1 MSFDSCT
8 HAILNS
14 GICVLPTETVYGLA
28 CSALSKAAIKKVFS
42 LKGRPSNN
50 PLIVHVLNH
59 DSANEFCVTN
69 NMSKKLSDFFW
80 PGALTLVLP
89 KRECIPIEIT
99 AGLNTVAIRSPTHP
113 TFRKVLKF
121 VMLPIAA
128 PSANPSN
135 KLSPTK
141 YQDVLDAFGEDC
153 PPIIDGGQCE
163 IGIESTVLDLTTK
176 KPCILRLGP
185 ISKDEIEAVLK
196 IQIQNK
202 ELNTKPHVVSTN
214 KSPGQ
219 GIKHYAP
226 DTPLYLHSTFKSMIS
241 SKIIGETD
249 IVILPKD
256 KFYNGQFKTN
266 IPILFL
272 STSNNHEETARNLYG
287 VLRQADKLNME
298 KIHISLYST
307 RNESFNA
314 INDRLARASTK
325 RI

>member
-28 CSALSKAAIKKVFS
+28 CSALSRAAIKKVFS

-69 NMSKKLSDFFW
+69 NLSKKLSDFFW

>member
-28 CSALSKAAIKKVFS
+28 CSALSKAAIEKVFS

-69 NMSKKLSDFFW
+69 DFSKKLSDFFW

-89 KRECIPIEIT
+89 KRKCIPIEIT

-113 TFRKVLKF
+113 TFRKVLNF
-121 VMLPIAA
+121 VKLPIAA

-163 IGIESTVLDLTTK
+163 IGIESTVLDLTTQT
-176 KPCILRLGP
+176 PSILRLGP
-185 ISKDEIEAVLK
+185 ITKDEIEAVLK

-202 ELNTKPHVVSTN
+202 ALYTKKHIVSPI
-214 KSPGQ
+214 KSPGL
-219 GIKHYAP
+219 GSKHYAP
-226 DTPLYLHSTFKSMIS
+226 DTPLHLHSTFKSMIS
-241 SKIIGETD
+241 SKFIGEND
-249 IVILPKD
+249 VVILPKD
-256 KFYNGQFKTN
+256 KVYNGQFKTN

-272 STSNNHEETARNLYG
+272 STSNNHEETAKYLYG
-287 VLRQADKLNME
+287 ILREADKLNRE

-307 RNESFNA
+307 HNESFNA
-314 INDRLARASTK
+314 INDRLTRASTK

>member
-8 HAILNS
+8 HAIFIS
-14 GICVLPTETVYGLA
+14 GICVIPTETVYGLA

-89 KRECIPIEIT
+89 KRNCIPIEIT

>member
-89 KRECIPIEIT
+89 KRNCIPIEIT